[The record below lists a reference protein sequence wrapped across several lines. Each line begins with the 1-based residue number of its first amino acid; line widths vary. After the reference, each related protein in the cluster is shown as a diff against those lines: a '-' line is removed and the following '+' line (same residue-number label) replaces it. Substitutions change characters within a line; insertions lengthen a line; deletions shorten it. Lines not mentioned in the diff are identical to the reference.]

1 MSSCVCSAS
10 PVSVCPL
17 YGTPSSND
25 AGFGFS
31 PLMCPVAK
39 LDLISLIAF
48 ANDIVLPSRTNSN
61 VSCSAFSP
69 AADTLSAAS
78 GDDAESSTDLTMCL
92 MYLKRQPFS
101 FRHASAASLSTAA
114 SAAATQFLP
123 VTCVERSSAPFL
135 SLPVIGKTR
144 PRAAATTC
152 SRRKRRWAWLQAG
165 GCDWEPA
172 GLELTLAKNRSRRD
186 DGDLGRWRPSR
197 RPCCSRA
204 PPLPDPTISS
214 AHRGGRCSSTRRAP
228 PRSAFPAAPCLADA
242 TGKGVLQFDEEGKL
256 IEGQGVQEETSFR
269 TVRAGAANA
278 QLLDEWRW
286 ASPGDGSLSTR

>member
-144 PRAAATTC
+144 PSSGGNDLFAANVLALGMAARSSEGATGAP
-152 SRRKRRWAWLQAG
+152 R
-165 GCDWEPA
+165 
-172 GLELTLAKNRSRRD
+172 GLAEL
-186 DGDLGRWRPSR
+186 
-197 RPCCSRA
+197 
-204 PPLPDPTISS
+204 ISG
-214 AHRGGRCSSTRRAP
+214 RGGRSTTRSPTQIWLEKVSWA
-228 PRSAFPAAPCLADA
+228 PRSP
-242 TGKGVLQFDEEGKL
+242 
-256 IEGQGVQEETSFR
+256 
-269 TVRAGAANA
+269 
-278 QLLDEWRW
+278 
-286 ASPGDGSLSTR
+286 